1 MFLDACCVTIL
12 LLIITAQ
19 IVVHGLA
26 LIFLVL
32 YANDGCRKVYSEID
46 QLLSQQKSAKMYCL
60 L

>member
-19 IVVHGLA
+19 NVVLGLA

-46 QLLSQQKSAKMYCL
+46 QILSQQKSAKMYCL